1 MSILDLNTIFKVETH
16 RYAFWGF
23 VCMIYIVSKFNWYFN
38 INFMIL
44 KHKCKRMPLD
54 QTLEIILIVLIV
66 FIVFTSYIVIA
77 ITLKRNDLFY

>member
-1 MSILDLNTIFKVETH
+1 
-16 RYAFWGF
+16 
-23 VCMIYIVSKFNWYFN
+23 
-38 INFMIL
+38 
-44 KHKCKRMPLD
+44 MPLD